1 MRLLGTTHRP
11 VTARPKVAGSPATHQ
26 TVRLSRG
33 RHSSPARGACVMELA
48 SMLDTG
54 PFTDH
59 PRSVCPVIAAFLRN
73 YNDWVDDGRRQD
85 LYAYAAKVVG
95 SRTSRS
101 VEQAR
106 TRRLMR
112 WAAELEQ
119 RRVKR
124 LPIGCR
130 PWVNPSD
137 PEPGDVASWVVY
149 AIARQKA
156 HPHHEVLSVLDDLL
170 EMGRARESR
179 PARPG
184 VGLSPAQPDQLICLV
199 G

>member
-1 MRLLGTTHRP
+1 
-11 VTARPKVAGSPATHQ
+11 
-26 TVRLSRG
+26 
-33 RHSSPARGACVMELA
+33 MELA
-48 SMLDTG
+48 SMLDSG

-73 YNDWVDDGRRQD
+73 YNDWLDDGRRQD

-106 TRRLMR
+106 TRRLMK

-149 AIARQKA
+149 AIARQKD
-156 HPHHEVLSVLDDLL
+156 HPHEEVLSVVDELL
-170 EMGRARESR
+170 EMGRTRVSW
-179 PARPG
+179 PARSSE
-184 VGLSPAQPDQLICLV
+184 GLPPAPAEQVTCVL

>member
-1 MRLLGTTHRP
+1 MKLLRTTNKAAIAQP
-11 VTARPKVAGSPATHQ
+11 EGGSPATHQ

-33 RHSSPARGACVMELA
+33 RHSSPERGACVMELA

-59 PRSVCPVIAAFLRN
+59 PRSVCPVVAAFLRN

-85 LYAYAAKVVG
+85 LYAYAAKAVG
-95 SRTSRS
+95 SRASRA
-101 VEQAR
+101 VEEAR
-106 TRRLMR
+106 TRRLMK
-112 WAAELEQ
+112 WAVELEQ

-124 LPIGCR
+124 LPVGCR

-149 AIARQKA
+149 AIARQKD
-156 HPHHEVLSVLDDLL
+156 HPHDEVLSMIDELL
-170 EMGRARESR
+170 EIGRTR
-179 PARPG
+179 PARLVRLG
-184 VGLSPAQPDQLICLV
+184 DGLPPTPSDPVTCLV

>member
-1 MRLLGTTHRP
+1 MKLLRTTNKAGAGGLHGG
-11 VTARPKVAGSPATHQ
+11 ARASHQ

-33 RHSSPARGACVMELA
+33 RHSSPERGACVMELA

-59 PRSVCPVIAAFLRN
+59 PRTVCPVIAAFLRS
-73 YNDWVDDGRRQD
+73 YNDWIDDGRRQD

-106 TRRLMR
+106 TRRLMK

-124 LPIGCR
+124 LPVGCR

-137 PEPGDVASWVVY
+137 PEPGDLASWVVY
-149 AIARQKA
+149 AIARQKD
-156 HPHHEVLSVLDDLL
+156 HPHDEVLSVIDELL
-170 EMGRARESR
+170 EMGETRAQRT
-179 PARPG
+179 ARPTD
-184 VGLSPAQPDQLICLV
+184 GLSPALPDQVSCRV

>member
-1 MRLLGTTHRP
+1 MNLLRTTNRAETGRP
-11 VTARPKVAGSPATHQ
+11 EGGRPATHQ

-33 RHSSPARGACVMELA
+33 RHSSPERGACVMELA

-59 PRSVCPVIAAFLRN
+59 PRSVCPVVAAFLRN

-85 LYAYAAKVVG
+85 LYAYAAKAVG
-95 SRTSRS
+95 SRTSRA
-101 VEQAR
+101 VEEAR
-106 TRRLMR
+106 TRRLMK
-112 WAAELEQ
+112 WAVELEQ

-149 AIARQKA
+149 AIARQKD
-156 HPHHEVLSVLDDLL
+156 HPHDEVLSVIDELL
-170 EMGRARESR
+170 EIGGTRQ
-179 PARPG
+179 ARPVRPSDG
-184 VGLSPAQPDQLICLV
+184 VKPTPGDPVICLV

>member
-1 MRLLGTTHRP
+1 MRLLRTAHKPATTRLQGG
-11 VTARPKVAGSPATHQ
+11 VPATHQ

-33 RHSSPARGACVMELA
+33 RHSSPERGACVMELA

-59 PRSVCPVIAAFLRN
+59 PRSVSPVIAAFLRS
-73 YNDWVDDGRRQD
+73 YNDWVDDRRRQD
-85 LYAYAAKVVG
+85 LYACAAKVVG
-95 SRTSRS
+95 SRSSRS

-106 TRRLMR
+106 TRRLMK

-137 PEPGDVASWVVY
+137 AEPGEVASWVVY
-149 AIARQKA
+149 AIARQKD
-156 HPHHEVLSVLDDLL
+156 HPHDEVLSVIDELL
-170 EMGRARESR
+170 EIGGTRASR
-179 PARPG
+179 PCPPSD
-184 VGLSPAQPDQLICLV
+184 GLSPTAPDRVMCPA

>member
-1 MRLLGTTHRP
+1 MKLLRTTNKAAIAQPEGGR
-11 VTARPKVAGSPATHQ
+11 PATHQ

-33 RHSSPARGACVMELA
+33 RHSSPERGACVMELA

-59 PRSVCPVIAAFLRN
+59 PRSVCPVVAAFLRN

-85 LYAYAAKVVG
+85 LYAYAAKAVG
-95 SRTSRS
+95 SRASRA
-101 VEQAR
+101 VEEAR
-106 TRRLMR
+106 TRRLMK
-112 WAAELEQ
+112 WAVELEQ

-124 LPIGCR
+124 LPVGCR

-149 AIARQKA
+149 AIARQKD
-156 HPHHEVLSVLDDLL
+156 HPHDEVLSMIDELL
-170 EMGRARESR
+170 EIGRTR
-179 PARPG
+179 PARLVRLG
-184 VGLSPAQPDQLICLV
+184 DGLPPTPSDPVTCLV

>member
-1 MRLLGTTHRP
+1 
-11 VTARPKVAGSPATHQ
+11 
-26 TVRLSRG
+26 
-33 RHSSPARGACVMELA
+33 MELA

-101 VEQAR
+101 VEAAR
-106 TRRLMR
+106 TRRLMK

-137 PEPGDVASWVVY
+137 PEPGDVASWAVY
-149 AIARQKA
+149 AIARQKE
-156 HPHHEVLSVLDDLL
+156 HPHQEVLAIVDELL
-170 EMGRARESR
+170 ELGRSGKP
-179 PARPG
+179 PAVRFG
-184 VGLSPAQPDQLICLV
+184 AIGSAQAPDVTCLV

>member
-1 MRLLGTTHRP
+1 
-11 VTARPKVAGSPATHQ
+11 
-26 TVRLSRG
+26 
-33 RHSSPARGACVMELA
+33 
-48 SMLDTG
+48 MLDSG

-59 PRSVCPVIAAFLRN
+59 PRSVCPVIAAFLRT

-95 SRTSRS
+95 SRASRS
-101 VEQAR
+101 VEEAR
-106 TRRLMR
+106 TRRLMK

-124 LPIGCR
+124 LPIGFR
-130 PWVNPSD
+130 PWVSPSD

-149 AIARQKA
+149 AIARQKD
-156 HPHHEVLSVLDDLL
+156 HPHDEVLRVVDELL
-170 EMGRARESR
+170 EMEGTRASRLGRTGGE
-179 PARPG
+179 
-184 VGLSPAQPDQLICLV
+184 LSPAPPDQITCPV

>member
-1 MRLLGTTHRP
+1 
-11 VTARPKVAGSPATHQ
+11 
-26 TVRLSRG
+26 
-33 RHSSPARGACVMELA
+33 MELA
-48 SMLDTG
+48 SMLDSG

-73 YNDWVDDGRRQD
+73 YNDWLDDGRRQD

-95 SRTSRS
+95 SRASRS
-101 VEQAR
+101 VEHAR
-106 TRRLMR
+106 TRRLMK

-149 AIARQKA
+149 AIARQKD
-156 HPHHEVLSVLDDLL
+156 HPHQEVLSVVDELL
-170 EMGRARESR
+170 EMGRTRASR
-179 PARPG
+179 PARFSDE
-184 VGLSPAQPDQLICLV
+184 LSPVCLI

>member
-1 MRLLGTTHRP
+1 
-11 VTARPKVAGSPATHQ
+11 
-26 TVRLSRG
+26 
-33 RHSSPARGACVMELA
+33 
-48 SMLDTG
+48 MLDTG

-73 YNDWVDDGRRQD
+73 YNDWVDDRRRQD

-101 VEQAR
+101 VEEAR
-106 TRRLMR
+106 TRRLMN

-119 RRVKR
+119 RRMRR
-124 LPIGCR
+124 LTIGCR
-130 PWVNPSD
+130 PWLNQSD

-149 AIARQKA
+149 AIARQKD
-156 HPHHEVLSVLDDLL
+156 HPHDEVLSVIDELL
-170 EMGRARESR
+170 EMGRTQPPR

-184 VGLSPAQPDQLICLV
+184 RGLSPALPDQATCLV

>member
-1 MRLLGTTHRP
+1 
-11 VTARPKVAGSPATHQ
+11 
-26 TVRLSRG
+26 
-33 RHSSPARGACVMELA
+33 MELA
-48 SMLDTG
+48 SMLDSG

-59 PRSVCPVIAAFLRN
+59 PRSVCPVIAALLRN
-73 YNDWVDDGRRQD
+73 YNDWLDDGRRQD

-106 TRRLMR
+106 TRRLVT
-112 WAAELEQ
+112 WAAELER

-124 LPIGCR
+124 LAIGCR

-149 AIARQKA
+149 AIARQKE
-156 HPHHEVLSVLDDLL
+156 HPHAEVLSVIDDLL
-170 EMGRARESR
+170 EMGRTRSPR
-179 PARPG
+179 PARSSAE
-184 VGLSPAQPDQLICLV
+184 LSPAPLDHLTCLI

>member
-1 MRLLGTTHRP
+1 MRLLRGTPTA
-11 VTARPKVAGSPATHQ
+11 VTAGPPASHQ

-33 RHSSPARGACVMELA
+33 RHSSPQRGTCVMELA
-48 SMLDTG
+48 SMLDSG

-59 PRSVCPVIAAFLRN
+59 PRSACPVIAAFLRN
-73 YNDWVDDGRRQD
+73 YNDWLDDGRRQD
-85 LYAYAAKVVG
+85 LYAYAAEVVG
-95 SRTSRS
+95 SRASRD

-106 TRRLMR
+106 TRRLME

-137 PEPGDVASWVVY
+137 PEPGDVASWIVY
-149 AIARQKA
+149 AIARQKD
-156 HPHHEVLSVLDDLL
+156 HPHEEVLSVVDGLL
-170 EMGRARESR
+170 EMGRSR
-179 PARPG
+179 
-184 VGLSPAQPDQLICLV
+184 VSW
-199 G
+199 

>member
-1 MRLLGTTHRP
+1 MKLLRTTNKAM
-11 VTARPKVAGSPATHQ
+11 TAQPQGGRPATHQ

-33 RHSSPARGACVMELA
+33 RHSSPDRGACVMELA
-48 SMLDTG
+48 SMLDSG

-73 YNDWVDDGRRQD
+73 YNDWVDDRRRQD
-85 LYAYAAKVVG
+85 LYAYAAKTVG
-95 SRTSRS
+95 SRSSRT
-101 VEQAR
+101 VEEAR
-106 TRRLMR
+106 TRRLMK
-112 WAAELEQ
+112 WAAQLEQ

-149 AIARQKA
+149 AIARQKD
-156 HPHHEVLSVLDDLL
+156 HPHEEVLLMIDELL
-170 EMGRARESR
+170 EIGRTRRAGRARIGDGHPPTPPER
-179 PARPG
+179 
-184 VGLSPAQPDQLICLV
+184 VTCLV

>member
-1 MRLLGTTHRP
+1 MKLLGTTRRHEVGP
-11 VTARPKVAGSPATHQ
+11 PTTHQ
-26 TVRLSRG
+26 TVRLARG
-33 RHSSPARGACVMELA
+33 RHSSPERGACVMELA
-48 SMLDTG
+48 SMLDAG

-95 SRTSRS
+95 SRESRS
-101 VEQAR
+101 VEDAR
-106 TRRLMR
+106 TRRLMK

-124 LPIGCR
+124 LPIGLR
-130 PWVNPSD
+130 PWVSPSD

-149 AIARQKA
+149 AIARQKD
-156 HPHHEVLSVLDDLL
+156 HPHDEALRVVDELL
-170 EMGRARESR
+170 EMGRTRASR
-179 PARPG
+179 RARPG
-184 VGLSPAQPDQLICLV
+184 GEPSLAPSDQIMSPVG
-199 G
+199 